1 MTEETRSRR
10 RKRWPLWLLL
20 ALLLFLLAVVMVPP
34 MVSLN
39 RYKSRIAGLISGSL
53 GRPVRLSSVELRL
66 LPRPGFVLN
75 DLTVEEDPAYGAE
88 PVLHASTVTASI
100 RLLTIW
106 RGLEIESI
114 SVDQASLNLVRTPAG
129 RWNVESLFGIAAQP
143 QADGRRGKRKAP
155 FPYLEATS
163 SRINVKSGVEKLP
176 FSIVDADLSFW
187 QEEPGEWRIRL
198 RGQPAR
204 TDLNLDLADTG
215 VVRLEADVYRAAEL
229 RQMPVHL
236 DFEWREAQLGQLT
249 RMMVGSDPGWRGD
262 LTGELH
268 MDGTPD
274 DARIKT
280 RLSASNVH
288 RAEFAPAETLDFDAN
303 CSFVYHYSSRAVN
316 DLACNSPLGDGR
328 VSFAGDLPGNGEN
341 PRFSLA
347 LERFPVA
354 AALDAL
360 RTVRSGFGPGLEV
373 KGTVSGKIAYAKNP
387 AEPKKSR
394 AMRGRVRAANP
405 GLPAPGPLT
414 GGFTVQ
420 GLELSGNGLSQP
432 IRLTKVALEP
442 VVSGIGPQ
450 ADGFQGLS
458 ATASFAAGAATPL
471 TITSRLAL
479 SGYQVTVRGQASV
492 GHLRELAHVAGF
504 DDGATLGSLTGDA
517 VAADLSMDGPW
528 LKPEQIPVEVA
539 AASRSVTADF
549 GADRMS
555 GTLTLHNANWK
566 ADYLANPIE
575 ISEATVRLDNREVR
589 WDPAAFSYGA
599 LKGTASLTVPFAC
612 DESQG
617 CTPDFEVRFG
627 ALDAIALEAAILG
640 VHEPGSLFSGLMAR
654 LSPSRAPAWPRLD
667 GTVTADSLSLGPI
680 KLERPAATLRILGSN
695 AEISSFDAGVL
706 GGDVH
711 GAGTIEAAQAG
722 GNGSGKPAYT
732 FDGQFQHLSP
742 QAVGKLVGMRWSGG
756 ELTGNGKVELSGL
769 TGTEIAATANGALH
783 FEWKHGSVG
792 SNGSGGSG
800 GTENDSAAPS
810 SATGQLVP
818 PALLRFDSWTADAEI
833 ANGAITLKQ
842 TEVQRGARRSAVA
855 ATVKI
860 ADPATVLFSPE
871 KPAELT
877 RR

>member
-1 MTEETRSRR
+1 MTDVEQRPR

-39 RYKSRIAGLISGSL
+39 RYKSRIAGLISSSL

-66 LPRPGFVLN
+66 LPRPGFVLS
-75 DLTVEEDPAYGAE
+75 DLTVEEDPAYGGE
-88 PVLHASTVTASI
+88 PVLHANTVTASI
-100 RLLTIW
+100 RLLSLW
-106 RGLEIESI
+106 RGLEIDRI
-114 SVDQASLNLVRTPAG
+114 SVDEASLNLVRTPAG
-129 RWNVESLFGIAAQP
+129 RWNVESLFHIAAEP
-143 QADGRRGKRKAP
+143 QADGRRGERKAP

-187 QEEPGEWRIRL
+187 QQEPGEWRIRL

-204 TDLNLDLADTG
+204 TDLNMDLADTG
-215 VVRLEADVYRAAEL
+215 VVRLEADVYRAADL

-236 DFEWREAQLGQLT
+236 DLEWREAQLGQLT

-274 DARIKT
+274 YARIKT

-328 VSFAGDLPGNGEN
+328 VSFAGDLPGNGES
-341 PRFSLA
+341 PRFSLE
-347 LERFPVA
+347 LDRFPVA

-373 KGTVSGKIAYAKNP
+373 KGTVSGKIAYAKSP
-387 AEPKKSR
+387 AAPQKSVATR
-394 AMRGRVRAANP
+394 RRMKAAKP
-405 GLPAPGPLT
+405 GPPAPGPLT

-528 LKPEQIPVEVA
+528 LKPEQIPAQA
-539 AASRSVTADF
+539 ASASRSATF

-555 GTLTLHNANWK
+555 GTLTLHNASWK
-566 ADYLANPIE
+566 AEYLANPIE
-575 ISEATVRLDNREVR
+575 ISEATVHLDNREVR
-589 WDPAAFSYGA
+589 WDSAAFSYGA
-599 LKGTASLTVPFAC
+599 LKGTGNLTVPFAC
-612 DESQG
+612 DDPQG
-617 CTPDFEVRFG
+617 CAPDFEVRFG
-627 ALDAIALEAAILG
+627 ALNAIALEAAMLG
-640 VHEPGSLFSGLMAR
+640 VHERGSLFSGLMAR
-654 LSPSRAPAWPRLD
+654 LSPSRAPAWPRLE

-680 KLERPAATLRILGSN
+680 RLERPSATLRILGGS
-695 AEISSFDAGVL
+695 AEISSLDAGAL
-706 GGDVH
+706 GGNMH
-711 GAGTIEAAQAG
+711 GTGTIAAAQAS
-722 GNGSGKPAYT
+722 GNGTGKPAYT
-732 FDGQFQHLSP
+732 FEGQFQHLSP
-742 QAVGKLVGMRWSGG
+742 QAVGQLVRLKWSGG

-769 TGTEIAATANGALH
+769 TGTEIAATANGTLH
-783 FEWKHGSVG
+783 FEWKHGSIG
-792 SNGSGGSG
+792 PGGPGGS
-800 GTENDSAAPS
+800 ENESGAPS
-810 SATGQLVP
+810 GATEQQVP

-833 ANGAITLKQ
+833 ANGAITLKR
-842 TEVQRGARRSAVA
+842 TEVQRGARKFVVA
-855 ATVKI
+855 ATVKF
-860 ADPATVLFSPE
+860 ADPATVLFAPA